1 MSVWRR
7 SNSQRWPAAYLMVA
21 IALIDALVLALMG
34 LSLHRSRRQYE
45 ERAAIVAQNLAHLLE
60 SSVSFTF
67 DKVDVALLAAVK
79 EAERQIA
86 AGPVEEEQLRAF
98 LLGPLAGCPE
108 LRSLFYVDATG
119 MARASTLP
127 TGTNM
132 PNLADRDY
140 FTRLRQDPKLGMVIS
155 KPLISRW
162 SGTWALGMARRVN
175 QPDGSFAGVVVAGM
189 ELSVLERLFSSLDIG
204 PNGAVSLRD
213 EEFAVILRVPE
224 RAGLGSA
231 VGQKVVAPQT
241 VEAVRADPGS
251 GSYETLTALDGIR
264 RHVAYRKTVGWP
276 LYLFVGLAPSDYL
289 APWREELAV
298 QVTLAALFLL
308 ISTGLAWV
316 LYRSQRT
323 LQQSEAHLRA
333 IWDSE
338 PECVTLE
345 SSDGLLLDV
354 NPAGLAMLELDEPGQ
369 AIGKPFVEM
378 VAPAHREQFLE
389 ISRRTFQEGSASGE
403 FEILGRRGTRR
414 WMETHAVTL
423 PKREGGKP
431 VLLAVTRDVTDR
443 KRLEAERDAQLAALT
458 TALAEVR
465 QLKEFLPIC
474 AYCKRIRDDQDYW
487 QQVEKYIG
495 DHTGS
500 KFSHGICPECL
511 ARHFA
516 DPA

>member
-1 MSVWRR
+1 MAGTRR
-7 SNSQRWPAAYLMVA
+7 SLAVHLTVA

-34 LSLHRSRRQYE
+34 LSLLRSRRQYE
-45 ERAAIVAQNLAHLLE
+45 ERAAVAAQNLAQLLE
-60 SSVSFTF
+60 SSVSYTF
-67 DKVDVALLAAVK
+67 DKIDVALLAAVK

-86 AGPVEEEQLRAF
+86 AGPVEEGQLRAF

-127 TGTNM
+127 TGTGM

-155 KPLISRW
+155 KPLVSRW

-189 ELSVLERLFSSLDIG
+189 ELTVLERLFSSLNIG

-213 EEFAVILRVPE
+213 QEIAVILRVPE
-224 RAGLGSA
+224 RTGLGSA
-231 VGQKVVAPQT
+231 VGHKVLTPQT
-241 VEAVRADPGS
+241 VEALRANPES
-251 GSYETLTALDGIR
+251 GFYENRTALDDVR
-264 RHVAYRKTVGWP
+264 RQVAYRKTANWP

-289 APWREELAV
+289 APWREEFAV
-298 QVTLAALFLL
+298 QITLAALFLL
-308 ISTGLAWV
+308 ISAGLAWG
-316 LYRSQRT
+316 LNRSQRI
-323 LQQSEAHLRA
+323 LRQSEAHLRA

-345 SSDGLLLDV
+345 SSDGILLDV
-354 NPAGLAMLELDEPGQ
+354 NPAGLAMLEFDEPGK
-369 AIGKPFVEM
+369 AIGKPVVEM
-378 VAPAHREQFLE
+378 VAPAHREQYLE
-389 ISRRTFQEGSASGE
+389 ISRRTFQEGSASGV
-403 FEILGRRGTRR
+403 FEIVGQRGTRR
-414 WMETHAVTL
+414 WMETHAVKL
-423 PKREGGKP
+423 PKPESGKP

-474 AYCKRIRDDQDYW
+474 SYCKRIRDDQDYW

-500 KFSHGICPECL
+500 KFSHGICPECF